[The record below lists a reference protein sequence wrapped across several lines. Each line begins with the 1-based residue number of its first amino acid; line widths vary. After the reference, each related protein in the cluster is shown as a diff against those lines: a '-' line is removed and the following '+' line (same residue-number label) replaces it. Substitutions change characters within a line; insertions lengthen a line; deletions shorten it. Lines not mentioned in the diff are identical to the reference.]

1 MENNEKKEATL
12 NRIEA
17 FLQELIQALEPSYRP
32 PSGPGRPAVL
42 PGLCLWAGVVVCVLR
57 GWSSQLSIWRLLSEK
72 GLWDYPR
79 FAISDEGVYD
89 RLERAGAD
97 ALKGLFLQVSRVL
110 EEHLRPFTREL
121 TRFASEVVAIDATT
135 LDQVRRYLPSLRTVP
150 AGDDQLLPGKLA
162 GVYDVERQQWRY
174 VEHVENPHQNDKWSA
189 RSLLAQIQ
197 RGALILMDLG
207 FFSFAWFDLLT
218 KEGYFWISRLRA
230 KTSYEI
236 LHTFYQ
242 QGETFDGLI
251 WLGAY
256 RADRARYAVRL
267 VTFRVGQQTYQYIT
281 NVLHPSQLSLHEIAV
296 LYARRWDIELAFKLI
311 KRELGLHLFWSAKH
325 TVLMHQI
332 WAVLLISQ
340 ILHALQ
346 LEIAAK
352 AEVDPFDVSLHL
364 LVEYL
369 PRWYDVDFVQLVV
382 ERGRHAGFIRPSR
395 RIHIQTPPIDLHDY
409 QPVPHDLVLHRE
421 PRYAQRRS
429 DLPPDLLADL
439 SSSLDT
445 VSYI

>member
-1 MENNEKKEATL
+1 
-12 NRIEA
+12 
-17 FLQELIQALEPSYRP
+17 
-32 PSGPGRPAVL
+32 
-42 PGLCLWAGVVVCVLR
+42 
-57 GWSSQLSIWRLLSEK
+57 
-72 GLWDYPR
+72 
-79 FAISDEGVYD
+79 
-89 RLERAGAD
+89 
-97 ALKGLFLQVSRVL
+97 LKGLFEQVSQVL
-110 EEHLRPFTREL
+110 SEHLAPYRQHLAE
-121 TRFASEVVAIDATT
+121 FASEVVSIDAMT
-135 LDQVRRYLPSLRTVP
+135 LDKVRRYLPTLRGVP

-162 GVYDVERQQWRY
+162 GVYDVRLQQWRY
-174 VEHVENPHQNDKWSA
+174 VEHIPHPHQNDKWAA
-189 RSLLAQIQ
+189 RSLLAHIQ

-207 FFSFAWFDLLT
+207 YFSFQWFDQLT
-218 KEGYFWISRLRA
+218 AEGYGWISRLRQ
-230 KTSYEI
+230 KTSYEVAHI
-236 LHTFYQ
+236 FYQ

-267 VTFRVGQQTYQYIT
+267 VTFRVGQTTYQYIT
-281 NVLHPSQLSLHEIAV
+281 NVLHPTQLSLHDIAV

-311 KRELGLHLFWSAKH
+311 KRELGLHLFWSAKPV
-325 TVLMHQI
+325 VLMHQV

-352 AEVDPFDVSLHL
+352 AEVDPFDVSLPL

-395 RIHIQTPPIDLHDY
+395 RIRIQTPPIDLHDY
-409 QPVPHDLVLHRE
+409 LPPPPDLCLVRE

-429 DLPPDLLADL
+429 DPPPDPLTALSNFLGLL
-439 SSSLDT
+439 SP
-445 VSYI
+445 